1 MKKLLVILFAVAAV
15 INASAQKRAFVTSRA
30 IVAPRP
36 VYVAPRPYYSHP
48 YYSHPY
54 YSHPYYSRP
63 YVGFGYGLGFGYN
76 PFFYGGIG
84 YPYYGYPGY
93 YNRPPKLDRNIMDI
107 ENDYSDRIKSARLDK
122 SLTGHQR
129 RQEIRE
135 LRRERKQAVYD
146 AKRNY
151 YKQPYDNNSYNNNY

>member
-1 MKKLLVILFAVAAV
+1 MKKLLIVLFVVAAV

-36 VYVAPRPYYSHP
+36 VYVAPHP

-63 YVGFGYGLGFGYN
+63 YAGFGYGLGFGYN
-76 PFFYGGIG
+76 PFFYGGLG
-84 YPYYGYPGY
+84 YPYYGSSDY
-93 YNRPPKLDRNIMDI
+93 YNRPSKLDMHVMDI
-107 ENDYSDRIKSARLDK
+107 EHDYSDRIRSARLDN
-122 SLTGHQR
+122 SLSGHQR

-135 LRRERKQAVYD
+135 LKHERKEAIYD

-151 YKQPYDNNSYNNNY
+151 YRQPYNNNY